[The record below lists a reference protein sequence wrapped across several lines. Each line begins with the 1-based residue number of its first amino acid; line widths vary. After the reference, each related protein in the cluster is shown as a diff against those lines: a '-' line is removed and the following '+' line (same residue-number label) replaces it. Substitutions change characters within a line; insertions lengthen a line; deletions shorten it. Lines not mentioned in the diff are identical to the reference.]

1 MRDGM
6 TSVTKKAMEDL
17 KKRAAAAQN
26 LEKEKNKAE
35 KSAKNAA
42 KTVEKLS
49 TEYKNVEQQNK
60 ELNAKIAELEAA
72 APAPAP
78 APAAPAPAPVATCKF
93 LYVFCKRLDKNLL
106 THFSE
111 LQLQPQCH
119 PRVSLFW
126 PQPRVPRKR

>member
-1 MRDGM
+1 MREGM
-6 TSVTKKAMEDL
+6 TSVSKKAMEDL

-26 LEKEKNKAE
+26 LEKEKNKAK
-35 KSAKNAA
+35 KSAKIAA
-42 KTVEKLS
+42 KRVKKLS
-49 TEYKNVEQQNK
+49 TEYKNVEQQNQ

-72 APAPAP
+72 A
-78 APAAPAPAPVATCKF
+78 AAAAAAAAPVATRKF

>member
-1 MRDGM
+1 M
-6 TSVTKKAMEDL
+6 TSVSKKAMEDL

-35 KSAKNAA
+35 KSAKIAA

-49 TEYKNVEQQNK
+49 TEYKNVEQQNQ
-60 ELNAKIAELEAA
+60 ELSAKIAELEAA
-72 APAPAP
+72 A
-78 APAAPAPAPVATCKF
+78 AAAAAAPVATRKF

-119 PRVSLFW
+119 PRVSLF
-126 PQPRVPRKR
+126 

>member
-1 MRDGM
+1 M
-6 TSVTKKAMEDL
+6 TSVSKKAMEDL

-35 KSAKNAA
+35 KSAKIAA

-72 APAPAP
+72 AAA
-78 APAAPAPAPVATCKF
+78 AAAAAAPVETRKF

-119 PRVSLFW
+119 PRVSLF
-126 PQPRVPRKR
+126 

>member
-1 MRDGM
+1 MREGM
-6 TSVTKKAMEDL
+6 TSVSKKAMEDL

-35 KSAKNAA
+35 KSAKIAA

-49 TEYKNVEQQNK
+49 TEYKNVEQQNQ
-60 ELNAKIAELEAA
+60 ELTAKIAELEAA
-72 APAPAP
+72 A
-78 APAAPAPAPVATCKF
+78 AAAAAAAPVATRKF

>member
-1 MRDGM
+1 M
-6 TSVTKKAMEDL
+6 TSVSKKAMEDL

-35 KSAKNAA
+35 KSAKIAA

-49 TEYKNVEQQNK
+49 TEYKNVEQQNQ
-60 ELNAKIAELEAA
+60 ELTAKIAELEAA
-72 APAPAP
+72 A
-78 APAAPAPAPVATCKF
+78 AAAAAAAPVATRKF

-119 PRVSLFW
+119 PRVSLF
-126 PQPRVPRKR
+126 

>member
-1 MRDGM
+1 M
-6 TSVTKKAMEDL
+6 TSVSKKAMEDL

-35 KSAKNAA
+35 KSAKIAA

-49 TEYKNVEQQNK
+49 TEYKNVKQQNK

-78 APAAPAPAPVATCKF
+78 APAPVATCKFF

-119 PRVSLFW
+119 PRVSLF
-126 PQPRVPRKR
+126 

>member
-1 MRDGM
+1 M
-6 TSVTKKAMEDL
+6 TSVSKKAMEDL

-35 KSAKNAA
+35 KSAKIAA

-78 APAAPAPAPVATCKF
+78 APVATRKF

-119 PRVSLFW
+119 PRVSLF
-126 PQPRVPRKR
+126 

>member
-1 MRDGM
+1 M
-6 TSVTKKAMEDL
+6 TSVSKKAMEDL

-35 KSAKNAA
+35 KSAKIAA

-49 TEYKNVEQQNK
+49 TEYKNVEQQNQ

-72 APAPAP
+72 A
-78 APAAPAPAPVATCKF
+78 AAAAAAPVATRKF

-119 PRVSLFW
+119 PRVSLF
-126 PQPRVPRKR
+126 

>member
-1 MRDGM
+1 M
-6 TSVTKKAMEDL
+6 TSVSKKAMEDL

-35 KSAKNAA
+35 KSAKIAA

-72 APAPAP
+72 AAA
-78 APAAPAPAPVATCKF
+78 AAAAPVETRKF

-119 PRVSLFW
+119 PRVSLF
-126 PQPRVPRKR
+126 

>member
-1 MRDGM
+1 MREGM
-6 TSVTKKAMEDL
+6 TSVSKKAMEDL

-35 KSAKNAA
+35 KSAKIAA

-49 TEYKNVEQQNK
+49 TEHKNVEQQNI

-72 APAPAP
+72 A
-78 APAAPAPAPVATCKF
+78 AAAAAAAPVATRKF

>member
-1 MRDGM
+1 M
-6 TSVTKKAMEDL
+6 TSVSKKAMEDL

-35 KSAKNAA
+35 KSAKIAA

-49 TEYKNVEQQNK
+49 TEYKNVEQQNQ
-60 ELNAKIAELEAA
+60 ELTAKIAELEAA
-72 APAPAP
+72 A
-78 APAAPAPAPVATCKF
+78 AAAAAAAAPVATRKF

-119 PRVSLFW
+119 PRVSLF
-126 PQPRVPRKR
+126 

>member
-1 MRDGM
+1 MREGL
-6 TSVTKKAMEDL
+6 TSVSKKAMEDL

-35 KSAKNAA
+35 KSAKIAA

-49 TEYKNVEQQNK
+49 TEYKNVEQQNQ
-60 ELNAKIAELEAA
+60 ELTAKIAELEAA
-72 APAPAP
+72 A
-78 APAAPAPAPVATCKF
+78 AAAAAAAPVATRKF

>member
-1 MRDGM
+1 MREGM
-6 TSVTKKAMEDL
+6 TSVSKKAMEDL

-35 KSAKNAA
+35 KSAKIAA
-42 KTVEKLS
+42 KRVEKLS
-49 TEYKNVEQQNK
+49 TEYKNVEQQNQ

-72 APAPAP
+72 A
-78 APAAPAPAPVATCKF
+78 AAAAAAPVATRKF

>member
-1 MRDGM
+1 MREGM
-6 TSVTKKAMEDL
+6 TSVSKKAMEDL

-35 KSAKNAA
+35 KSAKIAA
-42 KTVEKLS
+42 KNIEKLS
-49 TEYKNVEQQNK
+49 TEYKNVEQQNI

-72 APAPAP
+72 A
-78 APAAPAPAPVATCKF
+78 AAAAAAPVATRKF